1 MQYDH
6 YCACILFIVSEFA
19 HEIFMHKSDMFE
31 TEISAEFETVYNN
44 LAEMSRGVDSWI
56 RSDFVNG
63 RSIASWLSYL
73 CCFYEKEKRVTS

>member
-1 MQYDH
+1 
-6 YCACILFIVSEFA
+6 
-19 HEIFMHKSDMFE
+19 MFE